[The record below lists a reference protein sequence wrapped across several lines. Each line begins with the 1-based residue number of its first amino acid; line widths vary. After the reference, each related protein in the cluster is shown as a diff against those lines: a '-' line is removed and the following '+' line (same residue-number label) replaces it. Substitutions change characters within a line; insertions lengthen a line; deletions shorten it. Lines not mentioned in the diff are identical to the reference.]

1 MVDIKREHLPL
12 VGRSNIYDL
21 FIPQTIEYKIRYLC
35 SRINDREWSGLLF
48 YKPFGNFE
56 DNSLHIECV
65 DIYPMD
71 IGSSVS
77 TEFMMSSD
85 VIAYMADNQ
94 ELLDCQIGLIH
105 SHHQMSTFFSSVDMD
120 TLRTEGEERN
130 HFLSLIVNNKGIY
143 NAAITRRIT
152 QVDVVRHISYNT
164 FNDEFITSEVKSKDE
179 DQIIEWFPLN
189 VIKDD
194 EEYLS
199 GDWLHRINELE
210 NSKFNKPYLKYK
222 EPLPISNN
230 LDELST
236 EPAPTSNQIPYES
249 EQEEEI
255 IDELLLQLITGSVML
270 SNISKVDVTEW
281 ADNMVYIYDRRF
293 GKGSEGFQNFQMWA
307 APYVEFLC
315 SYSQRQE
322 LEGSDIDSDMD
333 IADKIARGLTYRL
346 NKLKP
351 NKYIEEYVNILK
363 DYIYE

>member
-1 MVDIKREHLPL
+1 MVDIKKERLPL

-56 DNSLHIECV
+56 DNSLYIKCV

-71 IGSSVS
+71 IGSYAS
-77 TEFMMSSD
+77 TEFMMSPD

-152 QVDVVRHISYNT
+152 QVDVVRYISYNT

-189 VIKDD
+189 VIRDG
-194 EEYLS
+194 EEYLL

-210 NSKFNKPYLKYK
+210 NSKFNDSSPKYK
-222 EPLPISNN
+222 EPLLISNN
-230 LDELST
+230 SG
-236 EPAPTSNQIPYES
+236 QIPYES

-270 SNISKVDVTEW
+270 PNISKVDVTEW

-293 GKGSEGFQNFQMWA
+293 GKGSGGFQNFQMWA

-322 LEGSDIDSDMD
+322 LEGSDMD

-363 DYIYE
+363 DFIYE

>member
-1 MVDIKREHLPL
+1 MVDIKKERLPL

-56 DNSLHIECV
+56 DNSLYIECV

-210 NSKFNKPYLKYK
+210 NSKFNDSSPK
-222 EPLPISNN
+222 
-230 LDELST
+230 
-236 EPAPTSNQIPYES
+236 YES

-270 SNISKVDVTEW
+270 PNINKVDVTEW

-307 APYVEFLC
+307 APYVESLC

-322 LEGSDIDSDMD
+322 LEGSDMD

-346 NKLKP
+346 SKLKP

-363 DYIYE
+363 DFIYE

>member
-56 DNSLHIECV
+56 ANSLYIECV

-71 IGSSVS
+71 VGSSVS
-77 TEFMMSSD
+77 TEFMMSPD

-199 GDWLHRINELE
+199 GDWLHRIDELE
-210 NSKFNKPYLKYK
+210 NSKFNDSSPKYE
-222 EPLPISNN
+222 EPLLISNN
-230 LDELST
+230 SGKLLTKSA
-236 EPAPTSNQIPYES
+236 PASDQIPYES

-255 IDELLLQLITGSVML
+255 IDELLPQLITGSVIL
-270 SNISKVDVTEW
+270 PNINKVDVTKW

-322 LEGSDIDSDMD
+322 LEGSDMD

-363 DYIYE
+363 DFIYE